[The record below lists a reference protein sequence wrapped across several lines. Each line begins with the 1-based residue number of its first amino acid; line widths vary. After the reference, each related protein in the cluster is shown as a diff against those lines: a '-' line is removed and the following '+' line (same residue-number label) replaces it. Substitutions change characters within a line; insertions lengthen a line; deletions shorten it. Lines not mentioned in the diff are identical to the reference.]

1 MVFNLIDILPALPEL
16 LLASLALV
24 LVLVA
29 AFGGE
34 GTKNTRRVTRISLGG
49 ILLALALIWFG
60 ATNDETAFGGMHRAD
75 SFADYMKILVL
86 LGTFAALFMSIT
98 PLVKDDIN
106 KPEFSLLV
114 LLALVGMMLMIS
126 ANDLM

>member
-16 LLASLALV
+16 FLATVALG

-34 GTKNTRRVTRISLGG
+34 GERNTRRVTRISLSG

-60 ATNDETAFGGMHRAD
+60 VASDETALEVCIGQTA
-75 SFADYMKILVL
+75 L
-86 LGTFAALFMSIT
+86 LI
-98 PLVKDDIN
+98 I
-106 KPEFSLLV
+106 
-114 LLALVGMMLMIS
+114 
-126 ANDLM
+126 

>member
-16 LLASLALV
+16 LLAALALV

-34 GTKNTRRVTRISLGG
+34 GARNARRVTRIALGG
-49 ILLALALIWFG
+49 ILLVLALIWFG
-60 ATNDETAFGGMHRAD
+60 AANDETAFGGMHRAD

-86 LGTFAALFMSIT
+86 LGTFGAL
-98 PLVKDDIN
+98 
-106 KPEFSLLV
+106 
-114 LLALVGMMLMIS
+114 
-126 ANDLM
+126 